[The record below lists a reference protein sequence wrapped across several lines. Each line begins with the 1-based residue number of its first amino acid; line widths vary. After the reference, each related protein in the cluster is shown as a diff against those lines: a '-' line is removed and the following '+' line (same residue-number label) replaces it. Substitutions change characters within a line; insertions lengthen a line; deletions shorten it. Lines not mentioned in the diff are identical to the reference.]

1 MIGRTTKQVDYQPQQ
16 GSSAREYDNP
26 WMASTSHDAAESLCE
41 EPLDAE
47 EAGPTAAGVD
57 HRVLYYAAYV
67 QNFGLS
73 AAEVMRL
80 EQLMEV
86 LYGFQCPIK
95 YNRDV
100 AEWKSLLL
108 DDFNVQKYRFCNS
121 CSEGMSSNCCLN
133 EHCGQY
139 RFVYMFV
146 YADFPYPSAT
156 HKIFDHIFNGY
167 NRHVRPVRNISTTT
181 VVYMDNGLRS
191 IIHTDEVN
199 QVLVLKEW
207 LRMFWRDEFLVWNP
221 DDFDG
226 IDEIKVPR
234 SLIWLPDVTRIDVLE
249 HAQSMTDDRSFV
261 LLDHTGFIRHS
272 VDHVVR
278 VFCNY
283 KISMFPFDRQNCTI
297 HYEPWHSTYKEVFIE
312 VHPEADV
319 RNYRPSNE
327 WDLLSYTARIGLG
340 SYPPILSQPT
350 SRAYY
355 DIVIKRRPHYYVACF
370 MLPCFI
376 IMELSLLGLFSPS
389 SDTGEHSEKV
399 TMGLTSL
406 LSMTI
411 LLLMISE
418 NLPKTNESLP
428 ILGFFVL
435 VEILIGTLATATT
448 VYVSHMQSSWRR
460 DKKVPAVL
468 MALAR
473 FQFCRRIH
481 RNDSN
486 AELFAEDFRQTN
498 SILKKDSLARCDILA
513 HIGNFERNMNVI
525 SANLQKKAAQKRL
538 RMRWV
543 RVCERIDSLLLVF
556 FLLVNSLFFAVLL
569 IVGYLSN

>member
-1 MIGRTTKQVDYQPQQ
+1 
-16 GSSAREYDNP
+16 
-26 WMASTSHDAAESLCE
+26 
-41 EPLDAE
+41 
-47 EAGPTAAGVD
+47 
-57 HRVLYYAAYV
+57 
-67 QNFGLS
+67 
-73 AAEVMRL
+73 MR
-80 EQLMEV
+80 Q
-86 LYGFQCPIK
+86 
-95 YNRDV
+95 
-100 AEWKSLLL
+100 
-108 DDFNVQKYRFCNS
+108 
-121 CSEGMSSNCCLN
+121 
-133 EHCGQY
+133 
-139 RFVYMFV
+139 
-146 YADFPYPSAT
+146 
-156 HKIFDHIFNGY
+156 
-167 NRHVRPVRNISTTT
+167 
-181 VVYMDNGLRS
+181 
-191 IIHTDEVN
+191 DEVN

-234 SLIWLPDVTRIDVLE
+234 SLIWLPDVTRIDV
-249 HAQSMTDDRSFV
+249 
-261 LLDHTGFIRHS
+261 
-272 VDHVVR
+272 
-278 VFCNY
+278 
-283 KISMFPFDRQNCTI
+283 FPFDRQNCTI

-376 IMELSLLGLFSPS
+376 IMELSLLG
-389 SDTGEHSEKV
+389 
-399 TMGLTSL
+399 
-406 LSMTI
+406 
-411 LLLMISE
+411 
-418 NLPKTNESLP
+418 
-428 ILGFFVL
+428 FFVL

-498 SILKKDSLARCDILA
+498 SILKKVS
-513 HIGNFERNMNVI
+513 
-525 SANLQKKAAQKRL
+525 
-538 RMRWV
+538 
-543 RVCERIDSLLLVF
+543 F
-556 FLLVNSLFFAVLL
+556 FHLECST
-569 IVGYLSN
+569 